1 MAVFR
6 VQKTQNYTIM
16 SNHHLRNKALSLKAK
31 GLLSLMLSL
40 PEDWDYTTRGLA
52 SICKEGVDSVCA
64 TVRELE
70 AAGYIIRRRIRD
82 KNGQMRG
89 MEYTVLEQPQPPEQD
104 KPSCAQPKQAKPN
117 PNLHRIR
124 AVTDLTE
131 DVLAGMLGGYVESYN
146 NLDQEGRAWISEDAI
161 ACENAVVCGDAVLT
175 DHAVAR
181 GNAYVGNNAMMTGH
195 AIAQDD
201 AAICGGLLTGKSCV
215 CGYAVIRQDEQTLCA
230 PIIDGSA
237 RVYGEISGN
246 VVCRGDAVVLP
257 GTKLDNR
264 TQDCFVLEDD
274 RVSVQTASRTPPP
287 KEPRTHDFER

>member
-1 MAVFR
+1 M
-6 VQKTQNYTIM
+6 KKYEIT
-16 SNHHLRNKALSLKAK
+16 
-31 GLLSLMLSL
+31 
-40 PEDWDYTTRGLA
+40 DLA
-52 SICKEGVDSVCA
+52 HPD
-64 TVRELE
+64 
-70 AAGYIIRRRIRD
+70 
-82 KNGQMRG
+82 
-89 MEYTVLEQPQPPEQD
+89 
-104 KPSCAQPKQAKPN
+104 N
-117 PNLHRIR
+117 PNRHRLH

-146 NLDQEGRAWISEDAI
+146 NLDQEGRAWISENAI

-230 PIIDGSA
+230 PTIDGSA

-246 VVCRGDAVVLP
+246 VVCRGNAVVLP
-257 GTKLDNR
+257 GTTLDNR

-287 KEPRTHDFER
+287 KESHTHDFER

>member
-1 MAVFR
+1 MKKYEITDIAHPD
-6 VQKTQNYTIM
+6 N
-16 SNHHLRNKALSLKAK
+16 
-31 GLLSLMLSL
+31 
-40 PEDWDYTTRGLA
+40 
-52 SICKEGVDSVCA
+52 
-64 TVRELE
+64 
-70 AAGYIIRRRIRD
+70 
-82 KNGQMRG
+82 
-89 MEYTVLEQPQPPEQD
+89 
-104 KPSCAQPKQAKPN
+104 PK
-117 PNLHRIR
+117 LHRIR
-124 AVTDLTE
+124 AVMDLTE
-131 DVLAGMLGGYVESYN
+131 DVLAGMLGGYVESCD

-230 PIIDGSA
+230 PTIDGST
-237 RVYGEISGN
+237 RIYGEISGN
-246 VVCRGDAVVLP
+246 VVCRENAVVLP

-287 KEPRTHDFER
+287 KEACTHDFER